1 MYAHIPDANQT
12 HLRWRLSSHNNI
24 GDAPSEGKIISD
36 GLEIAYLDW
45 QGTGEACSNLLVLHP
60 NGFCAGMFD
69 PVAGLLRENY
79 RVIGVDLRGHGAS
92 EEVVNEA
99 DLGNDLMASDVL
111 KVLDS
116 LRIDTFSILGISL
129 GGAIAIE
136 VAAMAPEKV
145 QVLMLCEAI
154 AMNFD
159 SRKERAEFL
168 EEKEHPLAV
177 GARRRRAIWSGREEV
192 QQSYGSR
199 KPLEA
204 LEPAV
209 LKAYVKWGFVDRDDG
224 QVELACNPETEATIF
239 GSRERY
245 GPLSTF
251 ERLRDIKAETHILA
265 GTQTDLGKVW
275 FEQQAKEIDTE
286 VNWIEGGH
294 FFFFE
299 DIERSLS
306 LIREYI
312 G

>member
-1 MYAHIPDANQT
+1 M
-12 HLRWRLSSHNNI
+12 SSNNNI
-24 GDAPSEGKIISD
+24 GNTPLEGKIISD

-45 QGTGEACSNLLVLHP
+45 QAASKACNNLLVLHP

-69 PVAGLLRENY
+69 PIANLLRENY

-92 EEVVNEA
+92 EEVLDEA

-111 KVLDS
+111 KVMDS
-116 LRIDTFSILGISL
+116 LRVDTFSILGISL

-136 VAAMAPEKV
+136 IAAIAPEKV

-168 EEKEHPLAV
+168 AEKEHPLAV
-177 GARRRRAIWSGREEV
+177 GARRRRSIWSDREEV
-192 QQSYGSR
+192 EDSYGSR

-204 LEPAV
+204 LEPSV

-251 ERLRDIKAETHILA
+251 ERLSDIKAETHILA
-265 GTQTDLGKVW
+265 GTETDLGKVW
-275 FEQQAKEIDTE
+275 FEQQAEEINTQ

-299 DIERSLS
+299 DLERSLS
-306 LIREYI
+306 LIQEYI

>member
-1 MYAHIPDANQT
+1 M
-12 HLRWRLSSHNNI
+12 LSRKNVEN
-24 GDAPSEGKIISD
+24 APKEGKIVSD
-36 GLEIAYLDW
+36 GLEIGYLDW
-45 QGTGEACSNLLVLHP
+45 ELNGEDRKNLLVIHP

-69 PVAGLLRENY
+69 PMVHLISDHY

-92 EEVVNEA
+92 EEVIDENL
-99 DLGNDLMASDVL
+99 LGNDLMASDVL
-111 KVLDS
+111 KVMETLEVE
-116 LRIDTFSILGISL
+116 TFSILGVSL

-136 VAAMAPEKV
+136 IAATEPEKV
-145 QVLMLCEAI
+145 QGLMLCEAI
-154 AMNFD
+154 AMNFET
-159 SRKERAEFL
+159 RKERAQFL

-177 GARRRRAIWSGREEV
+177 GARRRRSIWSDREEI
-192 QQSYGSR
+192 QNSYGSR
-199 KPLEA
+199 KPLDA
-204 LEPAV
+204 LEPSV
-209 LKAYVKWGFVDRDDG
+209 LRAYIQWGFVDRDDG

-251 ERLRDIKAETHILA
+251 ERLSAVKAETHILA

-275 FEQQAKEIDTE
+275 FEQQAKEINTE

-299 DIERSLS
+299 DLERSCS
-306 LIREYI
+306 LICEFI

>member
-1 MYAHIPDANQT
+1 MPNL
-12 HLRWRLSSHNNI
+12 LRGVRLSSCNNI
-24 GDAPSEGKIISD
+24 GNSPLEGKIISD

-45 QGTGEACSNLLVLHP
+45 QASSEACNNLLVLHP

-69 PVAGLLRENY
+69 PIVSLLRENY
-79 RVIGVDLRGHGAS
+79 RVVGVDLRGHGAS
-92 EEVVNEA
+92 EEVLDEA

-111 KVLDS
+111 KVMDS
-116 LRIDTFSILGISL
+116 LRVDTFSILGVSL

-136 VAAMAPEKV
+136 IAAMAPEKV

-177 GARRRRAIWSGREEV
+177 GARRRRSIWSDREEIKE
-192 QQSYGSR
+192 SYGSR

-204 LEPAV
+204 LEPSV
-209 LKAYVKWGFVDRDDG
+209 LTAYVKWGFVDRDDG

-251 ERLRDIKAETHILA
+251 ERLSDIKAETHILA
-265 GTQTDLGKVW
+265 GTETDLGKVW
-275 FEQQAKEIDTE
+275 FEQQAEEIKTQ

-299 DIERSLS
+299 DLERSLS
-306 LIREYI
+306 LIQEYI

>member
-1 MYAHIPDANQT
+1 MKKLNACIVYI
-12 HLRWRLSSHNNI
+12 SSRDRCISKSLESLWNNYNNKY
-24 GDAPSEGKIISD
+24 DYPV
-36 GLEIAYLDW
+36 Y
-45 QGTGEACSNLLVLHP
+45 VHY
-60 NGFCAGMFD
+60 FD
-69 PVAGLLRENY
+69 DIY
-79 RVIGVDLRGHGAS
+79 
-92 EEVVNEA
+92 
-99 DLGNDLMASDVL
+99 
-111 KVLDS
+111 DS
-116 LRIDTFSILGISL
+116 KEFQDSILNSCPQNVIFKS
-129 GGAIAIE
+129 
-136 VAAMAPEKV
+136 VPYKTP
-145 QVLMLCEAI
+145 
-154 AMNFD
+154 
-159 SRKERAEFL
+159 EFL

-177 GARRRRAIWSGREEV
+177 GARRRRAVWSGREEV

-209 LKAYVKWGFVDRDDG
+209 LKAYVKWGFIDRDDG

-239 GSRERY
+239 GSRGRY

>member
-1 MYAHIPDANQT
+1 MSRA
-12 HLRWRLSSHNNI
+12 RNI
-24 GDAPSEGKIISD
+24 ENKPLEGKIISD
-36 GLEIAYLDW
+36 GIEIAYLDW
-45 QGTGEACSNLLVLHP
+45 QATGEACDNLLVLHP
-60 NGFCAGMFD
+60 NGFCAGIFD
-69 PVAGLLRENY
+69 PVARLLSENY
-79 RVIGVDLRGHGAS
+79 RVVGVDLRGHGAS
-92 EEVVNEA
+92 EEVLDEA

-111 KVLDS
+111 KVMDS
-116 LRIDTFSILGISL
+116 LRVDSFSILGVSL

-136 VAAMAPEKV
+136 IAAMAPEKV
-145 QVLMLCEAI
+145 EVLMLCEAI

-168 EEKEHPLAV
+168 EEKEHPLAI
-177 GARRRRAIWSGREEV
+177 GARRRRSIWLDRKEI
-192 QQSYGSR
+192 QDSYGSR
-199 KPLEA
+199 KPLDA
-204 LEPAV
+204 LEPSV
-209 LKAYVKWGFVDRDDG
+209 LEAYTQWGFVDRADG

-251 ERLRDIKAETHILA
+251 ERLSEVKAEIHILA

-275 FEQQAKEIDTE
+275 FEQQAEEINTE

-299 DIERSLS
+299 DLERSCS
-306 LIREYI
+306 LIREFI

>member
-1 MYAHIPDANQT
+1 
-12 HLRWRLSSHNNI
+12 
-24 GDAPSEGKIISD
+24 
-36 GLEIAYLDW
+36 
-45 QGTGEACSNLLVLHP
+45 LHP

-69 PVAGLLRENY
+69 PIAGLLRENY

-177 GARRRRAIWSGREEV
+177 GARRRRAVWSGREEV

-224 QVELACNPETEATIF
+224 QVELACDPETEATIF

>member
-1 MYAHIPDANQT
+1 MPNL
-12 HLRWRLSSHNNI
+12 LRGVRLSSCNNI
-24 GDAPSEGKIISD
+24 GNGPLEGKIISD

-45 QGTGEACSNLLVLHP
+45 QASSEACNNLLVLHP

-69 PVAGLLRENY
+69 PIVSLLRENY
-79 RVIGVDLRGHGAS
+79 RVVGVDLRGHGAS
-92 EEVVNEA
+92 EEVLDEA

-111 KVLDS
+111 KVMDS
-116 LRIDTFSILGISL
+116 LRLDIFSILGVSL

-136 VAAMAPEKV
+136 IAAMAPEKV

-177 GARRRRAIWSGREEV
+177 GARRRRSIWSDREEIKD
-192 QQSYGSR
+192 SYGSR

-204 LEPAV
+204 LEPSV

-251 ERLRDIKAETHILA
+251 ERLSDIKAETHILA
-265 GTQTDLGKVW
+265 GTETDLSKVW
-275 FEQQAKEIDTE
+275 FEQQAEEIKTE

-299 DIERSLS
+299 DLERSLL
-306 LIREYI
+306 LIQEYI

>member
-1 MYAHIPDANQT
+1 M
-12 HLRWRLSSHNNI
+12 SSGKNI
-24 GDAPSEGKIISD
+24 ENIPSEGKIISD

-45 QGTGEACSNLLVLHP
+45 QATGEVYDNLLVLHP

-69 PVAGLLRENY
+69 PIASLLSENY
-79 RVIGVDLRGHGAS
+79 RVVGVDLRGHGAS
-92 EEVVNEA
+92 EEVLDEA
-99 DLGNDLMASDVL
+99 ALGNDLMALDVL
-111 KVLDS
+111 KVMEL
-116 LRIDTFSILGISL
+116 LRIDAFSILGVSL

-136 VAAMAPEKV
+136 IAAMAPEKV
-145 QVLMLCEAI
+145 KALMLCEAI
-154 AMNFD
+154 AMDFD

-177 GARRRRAIWSGREEV
+177 GARRRRSIWSDREEI
-192 QQSYGSR
+192 QNSYGSR
-199 KPLEA
+199 KPLDA
-204 LEPAV
+204 LEPSV
-209 LKAYVKWGFVDRDDG
+209 LRAYIQWGFVDRDDG

-251 ERLRDIKAETHILA
+251 ERLSEVKAETHILA

-275 FEQQAKEIDTE
+275 FEQQAKEINTE

-299 DIERSLS
+299 DLERSCS
-306 LIREYI
+306 LICEFI